1 MANMH
6 RNPDARAALQA
17 RARSLREQGLTLA
30 QVSDEID
37 VSETTLNRWARQ
49 GGWRL
54 ADIAGTAP
62 NESAP
67 DQSGS
72 GERAPD
78 ADIPDDIPAVPA
90 EEAASVLVARATR
103 YALAGQMAR
112 SAVAAK
118 LAQQLIELS
127 LRQAEVAALKVQT
140 DLKSGRRLPPELVGV
155 PLDET
160 CRPLEYPEGWDLARA
175 ERAGRMDLVPVERLR
190 DDLYERLVLNPPAWL
205 RGGEPEVGGEAG
217 HDATADPEAREAA
230 GEPPATITDNDR
242 VTDSKAGSAMPEAPA
257 ETGPRIR
264 FL

>member
-1 MANMH
+1 MH
-6 RNPDARAALQA
+6 RNPDMRAALQA

-62 NESAP
+62 
-67 DQSGS
+67 DQFDP

-190 DDLYERLVLNPPAWL
+190 DDLYERLVVNPPAWL

-217 HDATADPEAREAA
+217 HDAHATADPEAREAA
-230 GEPPATITDNDR
+230 GAPPATITDNDR
-242 VTDSKAGSAMPEAPA
+242 VTDSNAESAMPETPA